1 MNDYKRNS
9 KIHLKQIGRMPVRK
23 KERTGTWSGLE
34 TKESQK
40 QAWDDEDVI
49 DVGEILYALLRKLW
63 IIIGALVIGGAIGGA
78 YSYFLLT
85 PQYTSTAKIY
95 VLTKETTLTSL
106 ADLQIGTQLTQDYK
120 TIITGRSVMEE
131 VVDKLHLDMDYKNL
145 VKKIEVENPKDTR
158 ILSISAQDPDAEMAK
173 KIVDTTAEVA
183 SDYVGEIMEMTPPKL
198 IESGEVAVKKTSPS
212 NTKNAAIGA
221 LIAAFLV
228 CAYISLTVIL
238 NDTIQSEEDVEKYL
252 ELPVLAVIPE
262 SKIHGRGEKKVK
274 RTSGIWDIINP
285 FAGKEKNE
293 RR

>member
-1 MNDYKRNS
+1 
-9 KIHLKQIGRMPVRK
+9 
-23 KERTGTWSGLE
+23 
-34 TKESQK
+34 
-40 QAWDDEDVI
+40 
-49 DVGEILYALLRKLW
+49 
-63 IIIGALVIGGAIGGA
+63 
-78 YSYFLLT
+78 
-85 PQYTSTAKIY
+85 
-95 VLTKETTLTSL
+95 
-106 ADLQIGTQLTQDYK
+106 
-120 TIITGRSVMEE
+120 MEE
-131 VVDKLHLDMDYKNL
+131 VVDKLHLDMDYKKL

>member
-1 MNDYKRNS
+1 MELIAQYIDDLR
-9 KIHLKQIGRMPVRK
+9 R
-23 KERTGTWSGLE
+23 GT
-34 TKESQK
+34 
-40 QAWDDEDVI
+40 VI
-49 DVGEILYALLRKLW
+49 P
-63 IIIGALVIGGAIGGA
+63 GGNLDTIPCIRCMAHA
-78 YSYFLLT
+78 
-85 PQYTSTAKIY
+85 PA
-95 VLTKETTLTSL
+95 
-106 ADLQIGTQLTQDYK
+106 ADIECY
-120 TIITGRSVMEE
+120 M
-131 VVDKLHLDMDYKNL
+131 VDLHLDMDYKNL

>member
-1 MNDYKRNS
+1 M
-9 KIHLKQIGRMPVRK
+9 
-23 KERTGTWSGLE
+23 E

-40 QAWDDEDVI
+40 QEWDDEDVI

-145 VKKIEVENPKDTR
+145 RVSDFALFLCASCYR
-158 ILSISAQDPDAEMAK
+158 IFIFGYRLPCRARRGRNIP
-173 KIVDTTAEVA
+173 
-183 SDYVGEIMEMTPPKL
+183 
-198 IESGEVAVKKTSPS
+198 SG
-212 NTKNAAIGA
+212 
-221 LIAAFLV
+221 
-228 CAYISLTVIL
+228 
-238 NDTIQSEEDVEKYL
+238 
-252 ELPVLAVIPE
+252 
-262 SKIHGRGEKKVK
+262 
-274 RTSGIWDIINP
+274 
-285 FAGKEKNE
+285 
-293 RR
+293 

>member
-1 MNDYKRNS
+1 M
-9 KIHLKQIGRMPVRK
+9 
-23 KERTGTWSGLE
+23 
-34 TKESQK
+34 
-40 QAWDDEDVI
+40 
-49 DVGEILYALLRKLW
+49 YALLRKLW

-131 VVDKLHLDMDYKNL
+131 VVDKLHLDMDYKKL

>member
-1 MNDYKRNS
+1 M
-9 KIHLKQIGRMPVRK
+9 
-23 KERTGTWSGLE
+23 E

-40 QAWDDEDVI
+40 QEWDDEDVI

-78 YSYFLLT
+78 YSYFLLI

-131 VVDKLHLDMDYKNL
+131 VVDKLHLEMDYKKL

>member
-1 MNDYKRNS
+1 
-9 KIHLKQIGRMPVRK
+9 
-23 KERTGTWSGLE
+23 
-34 TKESQK
+34 
-40 QAWDDEDVI
+40 
-49 DVGEILYALLRKLW
+49 
-63 IIIGALVIGGAIGGA
+63 
-78 YSYFLLT
+78 
-85 PQYTSTAKIY
+85 
-95 VLTKETTLTSL
+95 
-106 ADLQIGTQLTQDYK
+106 
-120 TIITGRSVMEE
+120 
-131 VVDKLHLDMDYKNL
+131 
-145 VKKIEVENPKDTR
+145 
-158 ILSISAQDPDAEMAK
+158 
-173 KIVDTTAEVA
+173 
-183 SDYVGEIMEMTPPKL
+183 MEMTPPKL

-262 SKIHGRGEKKVK
+262 KKVK

>member
-1 MNDYKRNS
+1 M
-9 KIHLKQIGRMPVRK
+9 
-23 KERTGTWSGLE
+23 E

-40 QAWDDEDVI
+40 QEWDDEDVI

-78 YSYFLLT
+78 YSYILLK

-131 VVDKLHLDMDYKNL
+131 VVDKLHLDMDYKKL

-221 LIAAFLV
+221 LIAAFFV